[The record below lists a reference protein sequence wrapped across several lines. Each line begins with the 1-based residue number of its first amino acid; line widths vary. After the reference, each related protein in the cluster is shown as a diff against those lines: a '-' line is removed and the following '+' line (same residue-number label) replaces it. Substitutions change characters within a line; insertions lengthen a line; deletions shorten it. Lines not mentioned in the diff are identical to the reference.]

1 MSKIRVPIWQQPNKY
16 AVIDTD
22 ARAPATIGVNV
33 FLPDGSLFN
42 PATVAPV
49 TQQPSGPPSVG
60 GVTVTVWG
68 AIQDVPQAVRK
79 VEAIAG
85 TGVLTRN
92 AGGDLRGK
100 ALTAGAN
107 VTIVEDANSITLS
120 ATGGNT
126 VTGTGGLWDLGLR
139 SEGGRFDGGTRV

>member
-1 MSKIRVPIWQQPNKY
+1 MSKVRVPLWQQPGKF
-16 AVIDTD
+16 VVLDTTG
-22 ARAPATIGVNV
+22 REPATIGVNV

-120 ATGGNT
+120 SSGGNT
-126 VTGTGGLWDLGLR
+126 ATGTGGLWDLGLR